1 MQAPICKP
9 VNICEQL
16 GFRIKE
22 SVLLHSPSEV
32 NNGNI
37 WTLLDTY
44 LFVYKVVYIELTII
58 KYIDVSIQ

>member
-1 MQAPICKP
+1 M
-9 VNICEQL
+9 
-16 GFRIKE
+16 
-22 SVLLHSPSEV
+22 LLHSPSEV

-37 WTLLDTY
+37 WKLVDTC